1 MNSRSL
7 WSAVAAV
14 FALAAARTQDAGAN
28 VSAPP
33 RLVVLCSI
41 DQLASW
47 VFQRGE
53 PFLAKDGGFRRLQQH
68 GAWFPQC
75 AYRQACTETGPGHAT
90 IGTGALPSAHG
101 IGRNDW
107 WSPQLGRVVYCAED
121 EVAPLPE
128 YPEGKNRGPAHLLAP
143 TLAST
148 VKAHIAGSKV
158 ASIAWKDRSAI
169 LMAGQAA
176 DVAAWIDTSTG
187 NLVTNTAWCKQAPEW
202 LLAFNRERPIDRA
215 FGSTWTREADDAAF
229 AGLVDDRP
237 FEVVH
242 PNGERQRTL
251 PQKLTGGL
259 DKPGSAYW
267 SQVYGSPVGN
277 TVVRLAAEAAV
288 QGLQLGA
295 DAVPDVLCV
304 SFSSTDVIGHMFGP
318 DSVESR
324 DALLKLD
331 RELGQFFAFLDQR
344 VGAGQWAM
352 FLTADHGVA
361 PTPEQ
366 AKANGVDAGR
376 GLIHTFVRAAA
387 EKALADRFGPPPQ
400 GKHYLASVAD
410 CACFF
415 DEAVLHGVRSSDVAS
430 TRREAVLLVAQAAR
444 KVRGVMMAMPTE
456 DVLRPRANVDALQ
469 TLLANAM
476 CDGRSGDVQFVL
488 QPYWIE
494 GTTPAT
500 HGSPHP
506 YDREV
511 VGFAYGPGVP
521 AGSRFADAITPGF
534 GAVLLS
540 RMLGV
545 PPPAAAIDAVPP
557 GLLGTR

>member
-14 FALAAARTQDAGAN
+14 FALAAPRTQDAGAAA
-28 VSAPP
+28 SAPP

-47 VFQRGE
+47 VFQQGE
-53 PFLAKDGGFRRLQQH
+53 PFLAPDGGFRRLQQQ

-75 AYRQACTETGPGHAT
+75 AYRHACTETGPGHAT
-90 IGTGALPSAHG
+90 IGTGALPNAHG

-107 WSPQLGRVVYCAED
+107 WSPAHGRVVYCVED
-121 EVAPLPE
+121 PALPLPE
-128 YPEGKNRGPAHLLAP
+128 YPEGKDRGPSHLLAP

-148 VKAHIAGSKV
+148 VKAHIQGSKV

-169 LMAGQAA
+169 LMAGGAA
-176 DVAAWIDTSTG
+176 DIAAWIEVTTG
-187 NLVTNTAWCKQAPEW
+187 NLVTNTLWCKQAPDW
-202 LLAFNRERPIDRA
+202 LLTFNRERAIDRA
-215 FGSTWTREADDAAF
+215 FGSVWTREANDAAF
-229 AGLVDDRP
+229 HGLVDDRP

-242 PNGERQRTL
+242 PNGARQRTL
-251 PQKLTGGL
+251 PQPVTGGL
-259 DKPGSAYW
+259 DKPGGAYY
-267 SQVYGSPVGN
+267 SQLYGTPIGN
-277 TVVRLAAEAAV
+277 TLVRMAAEAAV

-331 RELGQFFAFLDQR
+331 RELGVFFAFLDQR
-344 VGAGQWAM
+344 VGAGRWAM
-352 FLTADHGVA
+352 FLTADHGIA

-366 AKANGVDAGR
+366 ARGNGVDAGR
-376 GLIHTFVRAAA
+376 GLIHTYVRAAA
-387 EKALADRFGPPPQ
+387 EKALADRFGPAGD
-400 GKHYLASVAD
+400 GKHYLAAVSD

-415 DEAVLHGVRSSDVAS
+415 DD
-430 TRREAVLLVAQAAR
+430 AVLLARIGTDVAMGRRAAQTVAAAAAR
-444 KVRGVMMAMPTE
+444 KVRGVMLALPTE
-456 DVLRPRANVDALQ
+456 DVLRPRASADALQ
-469 TLLANAM
+469 TLLANSM
-476 CDGRSGDVQFVL
+476 CEGRTGDVQFVL

-494 GTTPAT
+494 GATPAT
-500 HGSPHP
+500 HGSPHT

-511 VGFAYGPGVP
+511 VAFAYGPGVP
-521 AGSRFADAITPGF
+521 AGSRFAEPITPGF
-534 GAVLLS
+534 GAVLLA

-545 PPPAAAIDAVPP
+545 PSPAAAIDAVPP